1 MTAETRTTVN
11 RTTTNSSA
19 SVFEHEGLL
28 WKSKPE
34 ATSSFTQLLEAR
46 SALREITKDS
56 LWNPWV
62 REEREQES
70 DAALAVMEQWTR
82 AEPGFRQMTEQEV
95 DEMLAESDRQS
106 AAAHAADVERWER
119 DRQRY
124 DPERESA
131 RLALLELSSR
141 LKFVTE
147 ELARYGAMD
156 SSRSSGWAWRM
167 AELQREAEKLPP
179 EVERLQTLARDIEDV
194 VDTNGRL
201 PRDRRS
207 TTLLYYRLD
216 RERDIRELRERVPAL
231 RAELTSTTDRSE
243 RSSLRAKLQVEEHTL
258 EELLA
263 VPPLSPDEM
272 CSECAT
278 PASKHGWVSPPYDS
292 PCPAWPGLG
301 ARLEKVRQ
309 MMWEAVERSLPKE
322 PEPPKPQPLAVI
334 PSGLAIA
341 EIIEQLTK
349 LQIDH
354 PKAVV
359 KRGRANR
366 WELWPAGQ

>member
-1 MTAETRTTVN
+1 MN

-34 ATSSFTQLLEAR
+34 ATSSFTQLLDAR
-46 SALREITKDS
+46 STLREITQDS

-95 DEMLAESDRQS
+95 DEMLAESDRRS

-156 SSRSSGWAWRM
+156 SSRSSGWAWRI
-167 AELQREAEKLPP
+167 AELQQEAEKHPP
-179 EVERLQTLARDIEDV
+179 EIERQQTMVGDPEDV
-194 VDTNGRL
+194 VDAYGRL

-231 RAELTSTTDRSE
+231 RTKLKSTTDRNE
-243 RSSLRAKLQVEEHTL
+243 RSSLRAKLQVKEHTL
-258 EELLA
+258 GKLLE

-272 CSECAT
+272 CAECAT

-292 PCPAWPGLG
+292 PCPAWPGWG
-301 ARLEKVRQ
+301 TRLEKVRQ
-309 MMWEAVERSLPKE
+309 MMLEAVERTQPQE
-322 PEPPKPQPLAVI
+322 PDPPKPQPLALL

-341 EIIEQLTK
+341 EVIEQLAK

-354 PKAVV
+354 PTAVV

-366 WELWPAGQ
+366 WELWPAGH